1 MTGIHSTHTLGEQFS
16 YW

>member
-16 YW
+16 NW